1 MSQKKVSIIIPTSN
15 RIKELR
21 KALESVFHQTY
32 KNWEIVI
39 IDNYSNDGTDEYI
52 RNLNEKRVIYKKYKN
67 EGIIGA
73 SRNKGINYSEG
84 FYLAFLDS
92 DDWWEKNK
100 LEKCIET
107 INSRK
112 SDFVYHNCYI
122 KGENISS
129 RTYARQLKKPIYDD
143 LLRNGNTII
152 TSSVVVKKELII
164 KAGCFSEK
172 SNICGWEDYDLWI
185 KISKMKK
192 NFILIPEILGSYG
205 MGEDKFDNSE
215 RILLNITNMYNCVLK
230 EYKDKTG
237 IEPWWPLYT
246 KALANL
252 RIGNIRIARKLL
264 IKNIL
269 FNSPNLSKLKSLYYF
284 FKSFT

>member
-100 LEKCIET
+100 
-107 INSRK
+107 
-112 SDFVYHNCYI
+112 Y
-122 KGENISS
+122 
-129 RTYARQLKKPIYDD
+129 
-143 LLRNGNTII
+143 
-152 TSSVVVKKELII
+152 
-164 KAGCFSEK
+164 
-172 SNICGWEDYDLWI
+172 
-185 KISKMKK
+185 
-192 NFILIPEILGSYG
+192 
-205 MGEDKFDNSE
+205 
-215 RILLNITNMYNCVLK
+215 
-230 EYKDKTG
+230 
-237 IEPWWPLYT
+237 
-246 KALANL
+246 
-252 RIGNIRIARKLL
+252 LL
-264 IKNIL
+264 IGI
-269 FNSPNLSKLKSLYYF
+269 PNKS
-284 FKSFT
+284 